1 MKSSSRRDS
10 LPGRHR
16 SICSRENELEA
27 NERWCRH
34 SNLVYWPQDC
44 LEGKVC
50 EGDRI
55 VVNNKS
61 KRRDRRRRRISDA
74 RDDCRRRVPL
84 LTNAVLIVDL
94 VISNGEDMKLLQGIH
109 LFNHFDSIVVQRQI
123 GQFSQRVQTF
133 NGCDIIEG
141 EI

>member
-1 MKSSSRRDS
+1 MHR
-10 LPGRHR
+10 R

-34 SNLVYWPQDC
+34 GNRVYWPQDC

-50 EGDRI
+50 EDDRI
-55 VVNNKS
+55 VVDNKS

-74 RDDCRRRVPL
+74 RQGCRQRVSL
-84 LTNAVLIVDL
+84 LTNAVFLVDQ
-94 VISNGEDMKLLQGIH
+94 VISNGEDMKFLQRVH

-123 GQFSQRVQTF
+123 RQFSQRIQTF
-133 NGCDIIEG
+133 NRCDVIEG